1 MLNYS
6 LNPSINPLFAHQ
18 PYPVLDQ
25 NMLLMLQLQAQ
36 QRQQLEKN
44 YLEALLRNNQSF
56 RDFQG
61 SKNMLQS
68 HKQSVCLS
76 NPPPMAFRES
86 PVWGEGGEHH
96 QFQGSLSNLPINYKE
111 VELKNVSRKVSPL
124 KTQILHLLSSILK
137 NYTKVSKEELLQQR
151 SQYAH
156 SPLLQAMFDLIIQK
170 YSSSSKCREDM
181 VRFVFR
187 KAITF
192 LRDSLREKDKLTAK
206 AASVAL
212 CQRYFN
218 LNSEELAQ
226 QIDIQDEDQILAFLL
241 PYKKNSRNK
250 TANSSFITEMF
261 TSEVFHQDYLA
272 YLENLDHI
280 LNDDNQ
286 KKMDK
291 FVDFL
296 ESCANNNTLHKV
308 KNYKR
313 IPWLE
318 AWFESTKSIAHE
330 LLTATFL
337 KKGAKKTKAL

>member
-1 MLNYS
+1 
-6 LNPSINPLFAHQ
+6 
-18 PYPVLDQ
+18 
-25 NMLLMLQLQAQ
+25 
-36 QRQQLEKN
+36 
-44 YLEALLRNNQSF
+44 
-56 RDFQG
+56 
-61 SKNMLQS
+61 
-68 HKQSVCLS
+68 
-76 NPPPMAFRES
+76 
-86 PVWGEGGEHH
+86 
-96 QFQGSLSNLPINYKE
+96 
-111 VELKNVSRKVSPL
+111 
-124 KTQILHLLSSILK
+124 
-137 NYTKVSKEELLQQR
+137 
-151 SQYAH
+151 
-156 SPLLQAMFDLIIQK
+156 
-170 YSSSSKCREDM
+170 M

-218 LNSEELAQ
+218 LNSEDLAQ

-272 YLENLDHI
+272 YLGDLDHI

-286 KKMDK
+286 KKIDK

-296 ESCANNNTLHKV
+296 ESCANNNTLHKI

-330 LLTATFL
+330 LLNTSFL
-337 KKGAKKTKAL
+337 KKGAKKTKTL

>member
-6 LNPSINPLFAHQ
+6 LNPSINSLFTHQ
-18 PYPVLDQ
+18 AYSALDQ

-61 SKNMLQS
+61 PKSLLQPYKHS
-68 HKQSVCLS
+68 LCLS
-76 NPPPMAFRES
+76 NQPPITFRES
-86 PVWGEGGEHH
+86 PVWGEGSEHH
-96 QFQGSLSNLPINYKE
+96 QFQVSLSNLPVNYKE
-111 VELKNVSRKVSPL
+111 VELKSGSRKASPL
-124 KTQILHLLSSILK
+124 KTQILHLLNSILR
-137 NYTKVSKEELLQQR
+137 NYTRVSKEELLEQR

-156 SPLLQAMFDLIIQK
+156 SPLLQTIFDLVIQK

-218 LNSEELAQ
+218 LNSEDLAQ

-272 YLENLDHI
+272 YLGDLDHI

-286 KKMDK
+286 KKIDK

-296 ESCANNNTLHKV
+296 ESCANNNTLHKI

-330 LLTATFL
+330 LLNTSFL
-337 KKGAKKTKAL
+337 KKGAKKTKTL